1 MERLLVLKLD
11 AQACEAEARL
21 NGIPVARV
29 NPARPCAI
37 VPVHEYTL
45 AGTNRLELVL
55 WPRPPQAPDQPVEPP
70 LPLVVNGLMRA
81 HARVMLPRVGN
92 VIDEASART
101 LAQLDWAPAAG
112 LAYEAP
118 LTLSED
124 VTLPVSF
131 PRWRWMDAPLT
142 AITPALLQQAL
153 AFVQRL
159 ATDLAAGE
167 TDSFIAATRLRT
179 EELAVAYQR
188 QPADEAARLREHL
201 LTLHAAKRLLWQ
213 PLVAEGFV
221 LRSLAGGRLL
231 ECLDAAGLPALRTL
245 PDELGQTLSF
255 PLRLT
260 AVEGKLYV
268 LR

>member
-11 AQACEAEARL
+11 AQDCEAEARL
-21 NGIPVARV
+21 NGIPLARV
-29 NPARPCAI
+29 NSARPTAI

-55 WPRPPQAPDQPVEPP
+55 WPRASNAPEQPVEPP
-70 LPLVVNGLMRA
+70 LPLVANGRAAA
-81 HARVMLPRVGN
+81 HARILLPRVGN
-92 VIDEASART
+92 VVEEASART
-101 LAQLDWAPAAG
+101 LGQLDWALQAG
-112 LAYEAP
+112 QAYEAP
-118 LTLSED
+118 LTLSAD

-131 PRWRWMDAPLT
+131 PRWRWMDAPL
-142 AITPALLQQAL
+142 AAVTPVLLQQAL

-167 TDSFIAATRLRT
+167 TDSFIAAARLRT

-188 QPADEAARLREHL
+188 QPADETQRLREHML
-201 LTLHAAKRLLWQ
+201 ARHAAKRLVWE
-213 PLVAEGFV
+213 PLVIEGFA

-231 ECLDAAGLPALRTL
+231 ECLDASGLAALRTL

-260 AVEGKLYV
+260 SVEGKLYV